1 MACDLYEF
9 VNRKVE
15 MNAFSQLL
23 SHRRQRILL
32 LHGEPGIGKSCMMR
46 RLRHMCGNH
55 ANLLSALVDFGGRRP
70 LTQVK
75 QVIEYLRE
83 QIGGSFAQQ
92 LAQVELQIQREFG
105 GWMGM
110 APNSDTFSSMF
121 ASVPGGGSGNVFLS
135 GQVSVGGDVVGGNKL
150 TISNSSLVFNPAGG
164 TAFAQS
170 EIDTRRN
177 IAFGQALSSLLRKQ
191 KVVLFFDHFE
201 KATQEVATW
210 LEQYLLEP
218 LLDGKEAF
226 RHLWLVMAGERVPLQ
241 NQASRWRHVLR
252 SLEIGP
258 LMEDAIR
265 LFWVEKRQLDPSAL
279 MFVKQATLGKPELLF
294 MIANNFSFSMERV

>member
-1 MACDLYEF
+1 MAYDLDEF

-32 LHGEPGIGKSCMMR
+32 LHGEPGIGKSSMIR
-46 RLRHMCGNH
+46 RLRGLCPNH
-55 ANLLSALVDFGGRRP
+55 ANFLSALVDFGGRRP
-70 LTQVK
+70 LSEVK

-92 LAQVELQIQREFG
+92 LGQIELKIQREFG
-105 GWMGM
+105 GLMG
-110 APNSDTFSSMF
+110 SQTFSSMF
-121 ASVPGGGSGNVFLS
+121 TPVAGSGGGNVFLS

-150 TISNSSLVFNPAGG
+150 TISNSSFVFNPAGG

-177 IAFGQALSSLLRKQ
+177 MAFGQALSSLLLKQ
-191 KVVLFFDHFE
+191 KVILFFDHFE
-201 KATQEVATW
+201 KATQEVKAW
-210 LEQYLLEP
+210 LEQHLLEP
-218 LLDGKEAF
+218 LLEGEDAF
-226 RHLWLVMAGERVPLQ
+226 RHLWLVMAGEHVPLQ

-279 MFVKQATLGKPELLF
+279 MFVNQATLGKPELLF
-294 MIANNFSFSMERV
+294 MIANNFAFSMERV